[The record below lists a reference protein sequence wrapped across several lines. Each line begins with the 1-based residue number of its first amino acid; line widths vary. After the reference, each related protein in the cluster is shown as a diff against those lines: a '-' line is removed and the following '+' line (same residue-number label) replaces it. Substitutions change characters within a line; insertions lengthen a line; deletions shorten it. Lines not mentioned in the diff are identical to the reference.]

1 MYEKYLSQND
11 YVQAAL
17 SLELLASTYSWDH
30 HIIVPASF
38 RPKFPEQSS
47 FERKEILLKMIA
59 NNFVKGNSLE
69 KLLILIM
76 NYWIH
81 IMNILMI

>member
-69 KLLILIM
+69 KQLILIM
-76 NYWIH
+76 NY
-81 IMNILMI
+81 